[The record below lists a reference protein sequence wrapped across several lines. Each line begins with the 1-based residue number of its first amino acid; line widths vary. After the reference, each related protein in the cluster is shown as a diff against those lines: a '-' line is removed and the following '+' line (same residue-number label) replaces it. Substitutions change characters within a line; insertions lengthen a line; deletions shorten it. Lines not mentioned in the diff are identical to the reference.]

1 MGVTNKLKM
10 ENFRFEKNTNNMEQL
25 IIQTESIF
33 NTLISSFEVRTG
45 PRCATTKN
53 ILKLRLNSILTK
65 ISLFKE
71 RNYNE
76 TTNCLRILVYQ
87 EQDLGEEFQH
97 LKQKFKILQVLIL
110 SDYED
115 LVIAER
121 IINEIITS
129 LD

>member
-1 MGVTNKLKM
+1 M

-25 IIQTESIF
+25 IIQTERII

-53 ILKLRLNSILTK
+53 ILKLRLNSVLTK

-71 RNYNE
+71 GNCNE
-76 TTNCLRILVYQ
+76 TMSCLRILVYQ
-87 EQDLGEEFQH
+87 EQDLGEELKH
-97 LKQKFKILQVLIL
+97 LKEKFKILQVLIL

-115 LVIAER
+115 LVTAEH
-121 IINEIITS
+121 IINEIILS

>member
-1 MGVTNKLKM
+1 
-10 ENFRFEKNTNNMEQL
+10 MEQL
-25 IIQTESIF
+25 IIQTEGAI
-33 NTLISSFEVRTG
+33 NRLISSFEVRTG

-53 ILKLRLNSILTK
+53 ILKLRLNSILTM

-71 RNYNE
+71 CNYNK
-76 TTNCLRILVYQ
+76 TMNCLRILVYQ
-87 EQDLGEEFQH
+87 EQDLGEEFEY

-115 LVIAER
+115 LVTAEH
-121 IINEIITS
+121 IINEIILS